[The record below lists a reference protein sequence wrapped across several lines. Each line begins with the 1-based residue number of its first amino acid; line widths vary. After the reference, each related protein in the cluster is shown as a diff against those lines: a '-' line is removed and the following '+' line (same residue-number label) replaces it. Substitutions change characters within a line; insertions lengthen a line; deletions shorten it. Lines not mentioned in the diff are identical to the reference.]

1 MSDGESQP
9 EPKTPKDTVREA
21 LAKFLAITASASVI
35 GRAYWLT
42 VRGDCELGLCMTS
55 MLTVE
60 EYSSVLLVSELVT
73 LSNNVNERVFDTKIR
88 AKLHSVPT
96 HN

>member
-21 LAKFLAITASASVI
+21 LAKFLAITASVI

-60 EYSSVLLVSELVT
+60 EYSSVLLVSELIT
-73 LSNNVNERVFDTKIR
+73 LSNNKGTGGYDVKTSHDR
-88 AKLHSVPT
+88 L
-96 HN
+96 